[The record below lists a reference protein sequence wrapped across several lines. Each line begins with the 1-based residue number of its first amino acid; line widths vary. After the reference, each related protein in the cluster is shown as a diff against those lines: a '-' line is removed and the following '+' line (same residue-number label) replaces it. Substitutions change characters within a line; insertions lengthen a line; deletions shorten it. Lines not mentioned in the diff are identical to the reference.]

1 MTEDKNIYQY
11 KSDNSHLDYTNE
23 SQTLYI
29 QYNDQSEYR
38 NRLDSSLKDLIK
50 NTCHT
55 LFEGCQKGTEL
66 DFLLRKA
73 FPEKLPLNC
82 YVTNLS
88 FMNKKGT
95 PVKIVSIRPEKVGVY
110 LTERLPE
117 ELTIR
122 FKGHISRGVFVID
135 EFSLTPESNDKRDME
150 IAAKIEPIY
159 SDIPTGWKTTFLSD
173 LIDQSVSL
181 TEYTEERLEEWEEYL
196 NWKRELAGRQI
207 EGCKYFKVS
216 VDNETGNLLFWLV
229 AETKESFTKFKKFLR
244 RDSIQAFSNQYSTN
258 QWHFDVNIDK
268 NTSKQKN
275 TPLGRFIKIHE
286 QYLLNE
292 ELAKITNK
300 RNEENVQDGY
310 SEGNADVE
318 GESTANS
325 LREVAPISTPL
336 EKLFRSDAEMVY
348 ELKEHF
354 ENPFIVVVSFEVPSK
369 YEEEFQ
375 ENTYTVE
382 EKSRYI
388 EEIVLDEYEKEGF
401 LALSAVGTFVLN
413 KRLSYAIE
421 QLKRDESFSPNLA
434 LWLFDVTKARRSS
447 KLEEITEWFSEAIKN
462 NTDQRIA
469 VQKMLSAQ
477 DLCLIQGP
485 PGTGK
490 TTVIAEAIY
499 QFAIRGQSVL
509 LASQSND
516 AVDNAL
522 ERLANSPV
530 IRAIRLGQKS
540 KKKKQKNA
548 DMLNKFAEETA
559 IEYFYKSISNT
570 VQSQWIKKW
579 EDLQLAINNCSKDL
593 RDVELIN
600 QQREDLRTKIID
612 KHTELNAKKENEKE
626 LQQQLVLLQ
635 ERYDQKIKQQ
645 KQVEAFIDC
654 LKNRRDERY
663 ALTPLQI
670 RKVLKTLQAPLK
682 ELTDHGLR
690 LSLINWDAEVDAE
703 ILNAGLRHIITSFW
717 RALELKDKL
726 LNDNS
731 SVSSNN
737 EVVLLQEQQKEILEQ
752 LSDSSSNDEL
762 KGLELLRKLRQVKQK
777 ITDLTKKADI
787 FVLSPLEKGL
797 FRDDVL
803 MRLSINGQLQK
814 EQVKAYLFSKEDAF
828 NTFLIQLEEAVPD
841 ALQSEKVSVPDLVG
855 ITNLI
860 ESTQLEASRL
870 SLRIDELKSVFAAK
884 TKELETLFT
893 NYEVDNK
900 DISNLLQAIS
910 NKQSSAKKELE
921 SDKSTKDMWES
932 MLREFSSRLDSVED
946 LEFENEYYLDTY
958 IGSCNVVGISCTDNM
973 RNLVDKGFNEFD
985 VVIIDEVSK
994 ATPPELLI
1002 PLMKA
1007 RKAILVGDHR
1017 QLPPLFDEHE
1027 RSYKE
1032 MIESVE
1038 DDEEVDAEVKDLLTK
1053 DNFAR
1058 FKNMVTASLFKEY
1071 FERADVSIKHSL
1083 FTQYRMHRDIMNVI
1097 NRFYENKLTA
1107 GFSLEQEVHKK
1118 AHNITIKSIDN
1129 TSFISPDK
1137 HAYWIDSSTLPN
1149 GKPFYE
1155 SRPIGSTSTENIL
1168 ECYIIVE
1175 MLKKLN
1181 EECLKQGFN
1190 KANPKEVGVISFYQL
1205 QVNRLK
1211 RMIIKMKRQGELE
1224 ALSVDINTVDR
1235 FQGKEKAII
1244 FTSLVRNNRNKYK
1257 SESSHIAAFER
1268 INVAFS
1274 RAQEM
1279 LIIVGAKDMYQDQPV
1294 TLPKMDSV
1302 GEITTHV
1309 YRNIITELNR
1319 QASFYDTS
1327 KIITSEVSEKVLDE
1341 LQDTKERRGK

>member
-447 KLEEITEWFSEAIKN
+447 KLEEITEWFSEAIK
-462 NTDQRIA
+462 Q
-469 VQKMLSAQ
+469 
-477 DLCLIQGP
+477 
-485 PGTGK
+485 
-490 TTVIAEAIY
+490 
-499 QFAIRGQSVL
+499 
-509 LASQSND
+509 
-516 AVDNAL
+516 
-522 ERLANSPV
+522 
-530 IRAIRLGQKS
+530 
-540 KKKKQKNA
+540 
-548 DMLNKFAEETA
+548 
-559 IEYFYKSISNT
+559 
-570 VQSQWIKKW
+570 
-579 EDLQLAINNCSKDL
+579 IN
-593 RDVELIN
+593 
-600 QQREDLRTKIID
+600 
-612 KHTELNAKKENEKE
+612 
-626 LQQQLVLLQ
+626 
-635 ERYDQKIKQQ
+635 
-645 KQVEAFIDC
+645 
-654 LKNRRDERY
+654 
-663 ALTPLQI
+663 
-670 RKVLKTLQAPLK
+670 
-682 ELTDHGLR
+682 
-690 LSLINWDAEVDAE
+690 
-703 ILNAGLRHIITSFW
+703 
-717 RALELKDKL
+717 
-726 LNDNS
+726 
-731 SVSSNN
+731 
-737 EVVLLQEQQKEILEQ
+737 
-752 LSDSSSNDEL
+752 
-762 KGLELLRKLRQVKQK
+762 ELLY
-777 ITDLTKKADI
+777 KK
-787 FVLSPLEKGL
+787 
-797 FRDDVL
+797 
-803 MRLSINGQLQK
+803 
-814 EQVKAYLFSKEDAF
+814 
-828 NTFLIQLEEAVPD
+828 
-841 ALQSEKVSVPDLVG
+841 
-855 ITNLI
+855 
-860 ESTQLEASRL
+860 
-870 SLRIDELKSVFAAK
+870 
-884 TKELETLFT
+884 
-893 NYEVDNK
+893 
-900 DISNLLQAIS
+900 
-910 NKQSSAKKELE
+910 
-921 SDKSTKDMWES
+921 
-932 MLREFSSRLDSVED
+932 
-946 LEFENEYYLDTY
+946 
-958 IGSCNVVGISCTDNM
+958 C
-973 RNLVDKGFNEFD
+973 
-985 VVIIDEVSK
+985 
-994 ATPPELLI
+994 
-1002 PLMKA
+1002 
-1007 RKAILVGDHR
+1007 
-1017 QLPPLFDEHE
+1017 
-1027 RSYKE
+1027 
-1032 MIESVE
+1032 
-1038 DDEEVDAEVKDLLTK
+1038 
-1053 DNFAR
+1053 
-1058 FKNMVTASLFKEY
+1058 
-1071 FERADVSIKHSL
+1071 
-1083 FTQYRMHRDIMNVI
+1083 
-1097 NRFYENKLTA
+1097 
-1107 GFSLEQEVHKK
+1107 
-1118 AHNITIKSIDN
+1118 
-1129 TSFISPDK
+1129 
-1137 HAYWIDSSTLPN
+1137 
-1149 GKPFYE
+1149 
-1155 SRPIGSTSTENIL
+1155 
-1168 ECYIIVE
+1168 
-1175 MLKKLN
+1175 
-1181 EECLKQGFN
+1181 
-1190 KANPKEVGVISFYQL
+1190 
-1205 QVNRLK
+1205 
-1211 RMIIKMKRQGELE
+1211 
-1224 ALSVDINTVDR
+1224 
-1235 FQGKEKAII
+1235 
-1244 FTSLVRNNRNKYK
+1244 
-1257 SESSHIAAFER
+1257 
-1268 INVAFS
+1268 
-1274 RAQEM
+1274 
-1279 LIIVGAKDMYQDQPV
+1279 
-1294 TLPKMDSV
+1294 
-1302 GEITTHV
+1302 
-1309 YRNIITELNR
+1309 
-1319 QASFYDTS
+1319 
-1327 KIITSEVSEKVLDE
+1327 
-1341 LQDTKERRGK
+1341 